1 MKRSI
6 CKAVALVMLACAAAA
21 SADDKAN
28 YNKRA
33 AERFVSLFQSLDRNG
48 DGAVTRDEAKGDLTF
63 VPRFDDMDIDR
74 NGIVS
79 AEELRR
85 FIEAQFGVMT
95 VTTAGK

>member
-6 CKAVALVMLACAAAA
+6 CKTIVVMMLACAAGA
-21 SADDKAN
+21 SADDRAD

-48 DGAVTRDEAKGDLTF
+48 DGVVTRDEAKGDLTF

-85 FIEAQFGVMT
+85 FIEAQFGVAT
-95 VTTAGK
+95 VSAAAK